1 MAFDAHLTLLVFT
14 FLPGENVDE
23 GPSGVCDTHRGDRG
37 VTLSSLLTLL
47 EVLCASRL
55 RCSTGVCTHS
65 QRLVYTRA
73 RGLIKMAASSSC
85 DYYVKRQVLLLMK
98 RTLLQKAGE
107 DMALGETSAVA
118 PGDEHFAADM
128 EALADTTLRAL
139 SANWLRF
146 VPVEMTT
153 ASSFGGSV
161 PGPGQRE
168 GQALKP
174 DHVMLRAVGLVVLK
188 SLELAPQTGA
198 GKMITFII
206 FLLAVM
212 FVDIQ

>member
-1 MAFDAHLTLLVFT
+1 VAFDAHLTLLVFA

-107 DMALGETSAVA
+107 DMALGETSAAA

-128 EALADTTLRAL
+128 EALADTTLRAM
-139 SANWLRF
+139 SADWLRF
-146 VPVEMTT
+146 VPVETTT
-153 ASSFGGSV
+153 ASSFGGS
-161 PGPGQRE
+161 GPGE

-206 FLLAVM
+206 ILLAVM